1 MSNTQETAVHA
12 SGQNNVRIMGLD
24 VHNPVFFIS
33 AAIIVLFVLF
43 SIIFQSEVSAFFGWL
58 RPAATD
64 TFDSFLSIAGN
75 LFVVFCIALIFTPFG
90 SIRLGG
96 KDAEPDFSYPSW
108 FAMLFAAGMGIGL
121 MFYCVSEPVSHF
133 SAAFAADAGSPE
145 SWAPLAGAA
154 GDAQSARQL
163 AMASTIFHWG
173 LHPWATY
180 AVLGLALA
188 FFTYNRGLPLSIR
201 SAFYPL
207 LGERVWGWPGHMLD
221 VLAVF
226 ATLFGLA
233 TSLGLGAEQI
243 GAGLHHLFGL
253 TVTDTTKVLLIVVI
267 TAVVLYSVVSG
278 IHSGLKRLSEIN
290 MLLAGFLLLFVM
302 ILGPTAVIFSGLA
315 DTAVAYVRY
324 LPELSNPFGR
334 SDKHF
339 FDGWTS
345 FYWAW
350 WISWS
355 PFVGMF
361 IARISRGRTV
371 RAFLVSVLLVP
382 TCVSILW
389 NVTFGSTGLYQMV
402 ELGSGALAD
411 AALELRLFIML
422 EGLPLAWLSS
432 LIGIILVAFFFITS
446 ADSGALVVD
455 GITAGGKV
463 DAPITQR
470 VFWAI
475 FQGLT
480 AIVLLLA
487 GGLGAL
493 QAASVTTGIPFAVV
507 LLGMCVAIWKGLASE
522 RRLLLRACG

>member
-12 SGQNNVRIMGLD
+12 PGQNNVRIMGLD

-33 AAIIVLFVLF
+33 AAIVVLFVLF
-43 SIIFQSEVSAFFGWL
+43 SIVFQSAATEFFGWL

-64 TFDSFLSIAGN
+64 TFDSFLSISGN
-75 LFVVFCIALIFTPFG
+75 VFVLFSIVLIFTPFG

-96 KDAEPDFSYPSW
+96 KDAKADFSWASW

-133 SAAFAADAGSPE
+133 TAAFAADAGTPE

-154 GDAQSARQL
+154 GDVETSRRM
-163 AMASTIFHWG
+163 AMAATIFHWG

-207 LGERVWGWPGHMLD
+207 LGERVWGWPGHVVD

-243 GAGLHHLFGL
+243 SAGLNHLFGL
-253 TVTDTTKVLLIVVI
+253 PVTDATKVMLIVGI
-267 TAVVLYSVVSG
+267 TIVVLYSVISG
-278 IHSGLKRLSEIN
+278 IYSGLKRLSEIN
-290 MLLAGFLLLFVM
+290 MLLAGILLLFVM
-302 ILGPTAVIFSGLA
+302 IFGPTAVIFSGLA
-315 DTAVAYVRY
+315 DSLLTYARY
-324 LPELSNPFGR
+324 LPELSNPIGR

-339 FDGWTS
+339 FDGWSS

-382 TCVSILW
+382 TLVSIIW
-389 NVTFGSTGLYQMV
+389 NVTFGSAGLFQMIDQ
-402 ELGSGALAD
+402 GSSALAD

-422 EGLPLAWLSS
+422 EGLPLAWVSS
-432 LIGIILVAFFFITS
+432 LIGIVLVAFFFITS
-446 ADSGALVVD
+446 ADSGALVID

-463 DAPITQR
+463 DAPIVQR
-470 VFWAI
+470 VFWAV

-522 RRLLLRACG
+522 RRLLLRAGG

>member
-1 MSNTQETAVHA
+1 MSTQEKLAPKP
-12 SGQNNVRIMGLD
+12 GQYNIRVFGLD
-24 VHNPVFFIS
+24 VHNPVFFVS
-33 AAIIVLFVLF
+33 AGIVIAFVLF
-43 SIIFQSEVSAFFGWL
+43 STLFQQTASDFFGWL

-64 TFDSFLSIAGN
+64 TFDSFLSVAGN
-75 LFVVFCIALIFTPFG
+75 VFVIFCITLIFTPFG

-96 KDAEPDFSYPSW
+96 RDATPDFSWASW

-154 GDAQSARQL
+154 GDAEAARKL

-201 SAFYPL
+201 SAFYPI
-207 LGERVWGWPGHMLD
+207 LGERVWGWPGHVVD

-243 GAGLHHLFGL
+243 SAGLHHLFGL
-253 TVTDTTKVLLIVVI
+253 TVTNTTKVALIVGI
-267 TAVVLYSVVSG
+267 TGVVLYSVVSG
-278 IHSGLKRLSEIN
+278 IYSGLKRLSEIN
-290 MLLAGFLLLFVM
+290 MILAGCLLLFV
-302 ILGPTAVIFSGLA
+302 IVLGPTAAIFSGLGE
-315 DTAVAYVRY
+315 TVLAYVRY
-324 LPELSNPFGR
+324 LPELSNPIGR

-389 NVTFGSTGLYQMV
+389 NVAFGTSGLNQMID
-402 ELGSGALAD
+402 LGSSALAD
-411 AALELRLFIML
+411 AALEIRLFIML
-422 EGLPLAWLSS
+422 EGLPLAWVSS
-432 LIGIILVAFFFITS
+432 LMGIILVAFFFITS
-446 ADSGALVVD
+446 ADSGALVID

-463 DAPITQR
+463 DAPIIQR

-493 QAASVTTGIPFAVV
+493 QAASVTTGIPFALV
-507 LLGMCVAIWKGLASE
+507 LIGMCVAIWKGLASE
-522 RRLLLRACG
+522 RRLLLAS

>member
-1 MSNTQETAVHA
+1 MSNTQETAVHL

-33 AAIIVLFVLF
+33 AAIVVLFVLV
-43 SIIFQSEVSAFFGWL
+43 SIVFQSEASAFFGWL

-75 LFVVFCIALIFTPFG
+75 LFVLFCIALIFTPFG

-96 KDAEPDFSYPSW
+96 KDAIPDFSYASW
-108 FAMLFAAGMGIGL
+108 FDMLFAAGMGIGL

-133 SAAFAADAGSPE
+133 SAAFAADAGTPE
-145 SWAPLAGAA
+145 SWAPLTGAA
-154 GDAQSARQL
+154 GDAQAARQL
-163 AMASTIFHWG
+163 AMAATIFHWG

-201 SAFYPL
+201 SAFYPI
-207 LGERVWGWPGHMLD
+207 LGERVWGWLGHVVD

-253 TVTDTTKVLLIVVI
+253 AVTDTTKVLLIVGI
-267 TAVVLYSVVSG
+267 TAVVLYSVISG
-278 IHSGLKRLSEIN
+278 IYSGLKRLSEIN

-302 ILGPTAVIFSGLA
+302 MLGPTAVIFSGLA
-315 DTAVAYVRY
+315 DTVVAYARY

-334 SDKHF
+334 GDKHF

-371 RAFLVSVLLVP
+371 RTFLVSVLLVP

-389 NVTFGSTGLYQMV
+389 NVTFGSTGLHQMI
-402 ELGSGALAD
+402 ELGSSALAD
-411 AALELRLFIML
+411 AALELRLFTML

-432 LIGIILVAFFFITS
+432 FIGIVLVAFFFRGCTRL
-446 ADSGALVVD
+446 AAMLVYD
-455 GITAGGKV
+455 EQ
-463 DAPITQR
+463 DNS
-470 VFWAI
+470 
-475 FQGLT
+475 L
-480 AIVLLLA
+480 
-487 GGLGAL
+487 
-493 QAASVTTGIPFAVV
+493 
-507 LLGMCVAIWKGLASE
+507 
-522 RRLLLRACG
+522 

>member
-1 MSNTQETAVHA
+1 MSTQERSVHA
-12 SGQNNVRIMGLD
+12 PGQDNVRIFGLD
-24 VHNPVFFIS
+24 MHNPVFFVS
-33 AAIIVLFVLF
+33 AAMIVLFVLF
-43 SIIFQSEVSAFFGWL
+43 SAIFQSTASEFFGWL

-64 TFDSFLSIAGN
+64 TFDSFLSVAGN
-75 LFVVFCIALIFTPFG
+75 IFVIFCITLIFTPFG

-96 KDAEPDFSYPSW
+96 KDARPDFSWASW

-133 SAAFAADAGSPE
+133 TAAFAQDAGTPE
-145 SWAPLAGAA
+145 SWAPLSGAA
-154 GDAQSARQL
+154 GDAETSRRM
-163 AMASTIFHWG
+163 AMAATIFHWG

-188 FFTYNRGLPLSIR
+188 FFTYNRGLPLSVR

-207 LGERVWGWPGHMLD
+207 IGERVWGWPGHVVD

-243 GAGLHHLFGL
+243 SAGLNHLFGYP
-253 TVTDTTKVLLIVVI
+253 VTDTSKVMLIVGI
-267 TAVVLYSVVSG
+267 TAVVLYSVISG
-278 IHSGLKRLSEIN
+278 IYSGLKRLSELN
-290 MLLAGFLLLFVM
+290 MLLAGFLLLFVLF
-302 ILGPTAVIFSGLA
+302 LGPSKLIFASLWDGLL
-315 DTAVAYVRY
+315 AYGRY
-324 LPELSNPFGR
+324 LIAR

-339 FDGWTS
+339 FDGWSS

-371 RAFLVSVLLVP
+371 RAFLISVLLVP
-382 TCVSILW
+382 TCVSLLW
-389 NVTFGSTGLYQMV
+389 NVTFGSVALEQIIAQ
-402 ELGSGALAD
+402 GSSALAD
-411 AALELRLFIML
+411 AALELWLFIML
-422 EGLPLAWLSS
+422 EGLPLAALTS

-446 ADSGALVVD
+446 ADSGALVID

-463 DAPITQR
+463 DAPIIQR

-493 QAASVTTGIPFAVV
+493 QAASVTTGVPFAVV
-507 LLGMCVAIWKGLASE
+507 LLGMCVAIWKGLSDE
-522 RRLLLRACG
+522 RRRLLRVGG